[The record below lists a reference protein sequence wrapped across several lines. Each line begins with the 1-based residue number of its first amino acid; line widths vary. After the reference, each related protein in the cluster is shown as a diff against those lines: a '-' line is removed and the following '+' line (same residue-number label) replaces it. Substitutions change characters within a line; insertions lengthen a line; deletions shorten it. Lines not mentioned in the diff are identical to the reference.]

1 MSSRTSIFTAPVVYT
16 SVAAF
21 VAATAFGA
29 WGAGVPDVA
38 HGTFKSQAITLE
50 VRSAIAFKGKSYLG
64 ADDVLI
70 VAVTNAKVHG
80 DALADYYDR
89 KRAVEKRI
97 KDDDTGVVYFEFR
110 PDGSYRGLSYYF
122 APGNGCGFCTSEV
135 VSTVKLS
142 GGKLAGALKG
152 TEKDRPLDVSLN
164 VPVMSDEHGTALPAD
179 GGAPGAA
186 YLAYHM
192 ALVKR
197 DRAAMQPL
205 LSLDRQ
211 QSWADAE
218 KKGNV
223 GKFVEYL
230 AAEHPD
236 KSVRITRGYAR
247 GNTAV
252 LLVSGDSLVG
262 GLAGEAL
269 LMKESDAWHVDDELM
284 DPAVR

>member
-1 MSSRTSIFTAPVVYT
+1 VKLSLLAWSAVIAMGAA
-16 SVAAF
+16 VAAD
-21 VAATAFGA
+21 APDTAG
-29 WGAGVPDVA
+29 
-38 HGTFKSQAITLE
+38 GTFQSRAVTLE
-50 VRSAIAFKGKSYLG
+50 IRSAIAFKAKSSLG
-64 ADDVLI
+64 SDDALI
-70 VAVTNAKVHG
+70 VAVTNTIMHA

-89 KRAVEKRI
+89 RRAVEKRI
-97 KDDDTGVVYFEFR
+97 KDDATGVVYFEFR

-142 GGKLAGALKG
+142 GGRLAGALKG

-186 YLAYHM
+186 YVAYHV

-197 DRAAMQPL
+197 DRAALQPL

-211 QSWADAE
+211 QTWADAE

-252 LLVSGDSLVG
+252 LLVSGESIAGKLV
-262 GLAGEAL
+262 GEAL
-269 LMKESDAWHVDDELM
+269 LMKEKGAWRVDDELM
-284 DPAVR
+284 ELDSR

>member
-1 MSSRTSIFTAPVVYT
+1 MIQQTRARCVHCKVNGTLASTSGGRGKASPIIAH
-16 SVAAF
+16 
-21 VAATAFGA
+21 GA
-29 WGAGVPDVA
+29 WLVW
-38 HGTFKSQAITLE
+38 
-50 VRSAIAFKGKSYLG
+50 R
-64 ADDVLI
+64 
-70 VAVTNAKVHG
+70 
-80 DALADYYDR
+80 
-89 KRAVEKRI
+89 RAVDKRI

-197 DRAAMQPL
+197 DRAALQPL

-211 QSWADAE
+211 QSWAD
-218 KKGNV
+218 
-223 GKFVEYL
+223 
-230 AAEHPD
+230 
-236 KSVRITRGYAR
+236 
-247 GNTAV
+247 
-252 LLVSGDSLVG
+252 
-262 GLAGEAL
+262 
-269 LMKESDAWHVDDELM
+269 
-284 DPAVR
+284 

>member
-1 MSSRTSIFTAPVVYT
+1 MKSVVYICL
-16 SVAAF
+16 AAF
-21 VAATAFGA
+21 VAAFA
-29 WGAGVPDVA
+29 PDAPAAESPDIA
-38 HGTFKSQAITLE
+38 HGTFKSQAITPE

-64 ADDVLI
+64 SDDVLI

-122 APGNGCGFCTSEV
+122 VPGNGCGLCTREV
-135 VSTVKLS
+135 ASTVRLGGGKLS
-142 GGKLAGALKG
+142 GTLKG
-152 TEKDRPLDVSLN
+152 TEKDRPFEVVLN
-164 VPVMSDEHGTALPAD
+164 VPVMSDDHGTGLPAD

-186 YLAYHM
+186 YLAYH
-192 ALVKR
+192 AAPVKR
-197 DRAAMQPL
+197 HRRALKPL

-211 QSWADAE
+211 QTWADAE

-223 GKFVEYL
+223 GKFVDYL
-230 AAEHPD
+230 AGEHPD
-236 KSVRITRGYAR
+236 KSVRIVRGFIR

-252 LLVSGDSLVG
+252 LLSTRASV
-262 GLAGEAL
+262 
-269 LMKESDAWHVDDELM
+269 
-284 DPAVR
+284 PARPPRTPP

>member
-1 MSSRTSIFTAPVVYT
+1 MISGNDTTDARSMCALQGERHTCIDKRRPGESFAYNR
-16 SVAAF
+16 
-21 VAATAFGA
+21 A
-29 WGAGVPDVA
+29 WRAW
-38 HGTFKSQAITLE
+38 L
-50 VRSAIAFKGKSYLG
+50 VR
-64 ADDVLI
+64 
-70 VAVTNAKVHG
+70 
-80 DALADYYDR
+80 R
-89 KRAVEKRI
+89 RAVDKRI

-197 DRAAMQPL
+197 
-205 LSLDRQ
+205 Q

-236 KSVRITRGYAR
+236 KSVRITHGYAR

-252 LLVSGDSLVG
+252 LLVSGESIAGKLV
-262 GLAGEAL
+262 GEAL
-269 LMKESDAWHVDDELM
+269 LMKEKDAWRVDDELM
-284 DPAVR
+284 ELDSR